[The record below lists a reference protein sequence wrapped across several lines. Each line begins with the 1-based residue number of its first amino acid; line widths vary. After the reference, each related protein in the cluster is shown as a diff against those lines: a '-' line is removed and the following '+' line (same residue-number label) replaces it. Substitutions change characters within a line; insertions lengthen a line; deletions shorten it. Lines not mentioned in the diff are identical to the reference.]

1 MFFISAEKDNV
12 EGQKKDTEQEE
23 EEKGDNEE
31 IKEEELEDDGE
42 DIAEIEPSVVT
53 ESEHA
58 VPMLT
63 SDQYSAYV
71 NSIIK
76 VIVGERTFT
85 DWLQKGKYK

>member
-1 MFFISAEKDNV
+1 MRFISAEKDNV

-23 EEKGDNEE
+23 GEKGDD
-31 IKEEELEDDGE
+31 EEEEEDDGE
-42 DIAEIEPSVVT
+42 DIAEIEPSDAT

-58 VPMLT
+58 VPVLT
-63 SDQYSAYV
+63 SDQYTAYV

-76 VIVGERTFT
+76 VIVGDRTFT